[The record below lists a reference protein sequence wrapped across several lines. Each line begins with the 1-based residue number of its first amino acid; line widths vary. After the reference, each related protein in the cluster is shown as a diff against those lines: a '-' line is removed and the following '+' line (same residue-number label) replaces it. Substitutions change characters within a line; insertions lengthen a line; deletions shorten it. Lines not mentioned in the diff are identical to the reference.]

1 MPKDESIGGEF
12 QVYREEAY
20 KGVPAGIRVFV
31 DFDGTVS
38 IGDTTDLILDRFADP
53 SWRAIEA
60 EWVAGRIGSRECLA
74 RQIDLIRAS
83 PAELDAFTRDAT
95 IDPHFAGFAALCG
108 AYDLPITIVSDGLDR
123 IATAMVARAG
133 LKIPVF
139 ANHLEWLGGRRWRL
153 GFPHTRTDCRA
164 TAGHC
169 KCATITA
176 ASAALHVLIGD
187 GRSDFCAAAGADLV
201 IAKDSLAAHCARSAI
216 AFEPFTNFADASLI
230 LARWIAALG
239 RDAVPQPEEAVHASP
254 TA

>member
-1 MPKDESIGGEF
+1 MSRMRRRRRLVRVTPGSARPGLVTHDLN
-12 QVYREEAY
+12 YLR
-20 KGVPAGIRVFV
+20 GI
-31 DFDGTVS
+31 
-38 IGDTTDLILDRFADP
+38 
-53 SWRAIEA
+53 
-60 EWVAGRIGSRECLA
+60 
-74 RQIDLIRAS
+74 
-83 PAELDAFTRDAT
+83 
-95 IDPHFAGFAALCG
+95 AALCG

-176 ASAALHVLIGD
+176 ASAALHVMIGD

-201 IAKDSLAAHCARSAI
+201 IAKDSLAAHCARSVLL
-216 AFEPFTNFADASLI
+216 ASTISCCLFPWS
-230 LARWIAALG
+230 RWG
-239 RDAVPQPEEAVHASP
+239 
-254 TA
+254 